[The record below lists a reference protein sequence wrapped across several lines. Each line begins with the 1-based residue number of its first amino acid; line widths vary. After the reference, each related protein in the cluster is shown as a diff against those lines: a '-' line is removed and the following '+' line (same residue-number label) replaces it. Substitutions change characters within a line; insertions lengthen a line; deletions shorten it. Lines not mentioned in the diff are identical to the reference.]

1 MRGHGDIL
9 GMPGIWYAWRMNWI
23 CILILALGCSLASA
37 DEWYVSLDEPMHIRY
52 RVEFH
57 ASMSDAEFAA
67 MGRRINGRP
76 EHPDRRTYEMERERR
91 EQGPSVVAHELWVDH
106 RGVRRSNTS
115 NTDDDLYF
123 DAGNDGKTGWM
134 LTRTGLTLVDDD
146 APSVPGQPD
155 PTARLEEQTR
165 DLGRF
170 FTRGKTIAS
179 AVGVGEDAWV
189 ADGDALVVRNERLT
203 LRLVDDGETVTIT
216 ITGAQSPE
224 YVGTGWSLEGEI
236 EIGETGRMLP
246 SVFNSFTAGGQLEQR
261 VVLEEIRT
269 ISDSEIKAATRT
281 PTVDGEDLVR
291 GKLTFTMIQDHRG
304 GEIVQETH
312 APDGTVSTER
322 FNPSGR
328 GWLRPVLW
336 VCAGLIVVVL
346 VWLRVRKGS

>member
-1 MRGHGDIL
+1 MK
-9 GMPGIWYAWRMNWI
+9 WI
-23 CILILALGCSLASA
+23 CIWILALGYSLASA
-37 DEWYVSLDEPMHIRY
+37 EPWYESLDEPIHIRY

-57 ASMSDAEFAA
+57 ASMSNAEFAA

-76 EHPDRRTYEMERERR
+76 EHPDWRTYEMERERR

-115 NTDDDLYF
+115 NTDDDLYY
-123 DAGNDGKTGWM
+123 DAANDGKTGWM
-134 LTRTGLTLVDDD
+134 LTRTGLTLVDAD
-146 APSVPGQPD
+146 AQRVPGQPD
-155 PTARLEEQTR
+155 PKARLEEQTQ

-179 AVGVGEDAWV
+179 AVGIGEDAWV
-189 ADGDALVVRNERLT
+189 ADGDALVAQSERMT
-203 LRLVDDGETVTIT
+203 LRLVEDGEGVKIT
-216 ITGAQSPE
+216 ITEAQNPE
-224 YVGTGWSLEGEI
+224 YIGTGWSLEGEI
-236 EIGETGRMLP
+236 EIGDSGRMLP
-246 SVFNSFTAGGQLEQR
+246 SVFNTFTAEGQLEQR

-269 ISDSEIKAATRT
+269 ISDREIKAATRM

-291 GKLTFTMIQDHRG
+291 GAFTFTTIQDLRG

-322 FNPSGR
+322 YNPSGR
-328 GWLRPVLW
+328 GWRRPVLW

-346 VWLRVRKGS
+346 VWLRVRRGS